1 MNIAEHYAYR
11 VRWSAEDE
19 AYVGTVAEFPS
30 LSWVDPVSTEAFTG
44 IRQLAAGT
52 VDDMLE
58 SGEQP
63 PVAISERSYSGKFQV
78 RVPPELHRQLVIEAA
93 EQNVSLNRLAALR
106 LASCTGAANV
116 APGS

>member
-1 MNIAEHYAYR
+1 MNRAEHYVYR

-30 LSWVDPVSTEAFTG
+30 LSWVDPMSTEAFTG
-44 IRQLAAGT
+44 IRQLAADT

-63 PVAISERSYSGKFQV
+63 PAAIAERDYSGKFQV
-78 RVPPELHRQLVIEAA
+78 RVPPELHRQLAIETA

-106 LASCTGAANV
+106 LASCPSTADTVIN
-116 APGS
+116 S